1 MNFSKAGQPMPRLRF
16 AISPWTRIRAAALV
30 IAASAI
36 LCLPGCAPGGSGT
49 PPPPGP
55 TPTEIVVTPSVQYIP
70 IGLTQQ
76 FTATGHYSDGT
87 TKDITQSVTWSSSDT
102 AVATISN
109 SAGSIGLATGV
120 AAGSTMIQATN
131 GIVQGRA
138 AFNVNQPITL
148 ITVAPGSSTVATGVP
163 LQFTATATY
172 GDNSTGDLTSAV
184 TWSSSDPTKA
194 TISNFA
200 AYNGLVTPLAPGS
213 TTIQAAFEGTS
224 GSTNLTVGA
233 PVQVGLLVSP
243 QTPSFADAGATQQ
256 LSALAQFS
264 DGSMQDVTGTASW
277 SSNNSGL
284 ASVAPGGL
292 VTSGTLPAGQTAGFA
307 SIQAAITAGSSTF
320 TGVAVLSVTL
330 HTGNGYAGT
339 LTQHNDIARTGQNT
353 NESVLTTAN
362 VNSTSFGK
370 LFSQSVDG
378 MLFAQPLYV
387 PNVSIGGAVHNVIYV
402 ATEGDSV
409 YAFDAD
415 SNTGANA
422 TPLWHASLI
431 DTAHGAAA
439 GATTVVASSGGQN
452 IDVACGNI
460 PNQLG
465 ITATPVIDPSTNTMY
480 VAVESKENGVF
491 YQRLHA
497 IDITTGAEKSQGPVA
512 IAGTVPGTADGS
524 NIVTFDPLQ
533 HLSRPGLLL
542 MNGTVYIAYSSNCDN
557 IPYHGWVFAYDART
571 FTQKGI
577 FATTPDGGLGG
588 IWMTGCGLAADSNGN
603 VYLASGNGDFDVYD
617 VPAMELGDTLLKL
630 NLRGNFLTVADYF
643 TPFDQNS
650 LDDGDVDLGSGG
662 LVLLPDQTG
671 TYPHLLVQAGKEG
684 TVYLVNRDQLTANNQ
699 HYCSNCTSDP
709 QVVQELPQVIS
720 GGMWSMPAYWN
731 GNVYFWGSGDSLSAF
746 GISAGTLT
754 NLPTSTSS
762 LSLTY
767 PGSVPSV
774 SSSGTTNGIVW
785 SIDATQYSETAPK
798 GQAVLHAYDAT
809 NLRTELYNST
819 MALGNRDE
827 AGTGVKFSTPTVAN
841 GKVYIGTQTELD
853 VYGLLP

>member
-1 MNFSKAGQPMPRLRF
+1 MPRLRF
-16 AISPWTRIRAAALV
+16 VDSSWIPVRAAAFT
-30 IAASAI
+30 IAVGAV
-36 LCLPGCAPGGSGT
+36 LCLAACGSNDGVT

-55 TPTEIVVTPSVQYIP
+55 TPTQIVVTPSVQYIP
-70 IGLTQQ
+70 IGSTQQ
-76 FTATGHYSDGT
+76 FTATGHFSDGT
-87 TKDITQSVTWSSSDT
+87 TKDITQSVTWSSTDMT
-102 AVATISN
+102 VATISN
-109 SAGSIGLATGV
+109 SSGSIGLATGL
-120 AAGSTMIQATN
+120 AAGSTTIQATN
-131 GIVQGRA
+131 GFVQGRA
-138 AFNVNQPITL
+138 AFSVNQPITL
-148 ITVAPGSSTVATGVP
+148 ITVTPGSSTVATGVP

-224 GSTNLTVGA
+224 GSTNLTVAA

-243 QTPSFADAGATQQ
+243 QNPSIADAGAAQQ
-256 LSALAQFS
+256 FSALAQFS
-264 DGSMQDVTGTASW
+264 DGSMQDVTATASW
-277 SSNNSGL
+277 SSNNSSV

-292 VTSGTLPAGQTAGFA
+292 VTSGTLPSGQTAGFA
-307 SIQAAITAGSSTF
+307 SIRATITAGSSTF
-320 TGVAVLSVTL
+320 TGVALLSVSL
-330 HTGNGYAGT
+330 HSGNGYAGT

-353 NESVLTTAN
+353 NESILTTAN
-362 VNSTSFGK
+362 VNSTAFGK
-370 LFSQSVDG
+370 LFSQAVDG
-378 MLFAQPLYV
+378 MVFAQPLYV
-387 PNVSIGGAVHNVIYV
+387 PNVMVNGSLHNVVYV
-402 ATEGDSV
+402 ATENDSV

-415 SNTGANA
+415 SNSGANA
-422 TPLWHASLI
+422 NPLWVANLI
-431 DTAHGAAA
+431 DTNHGAAA
-439 GATTVVASSGGQN
+439 GATTVSASSGGTQ

-460 PNQLG
+460 PKQLG

-480 VAVESKENGVF
+480 VAVESKENGIF

-497 IDITTGAEKSQGPVA
+497 IDMTTGAEKAQGPVA
-512 IAGTVPGTADGS
+512 IGGIVPGTADGS
-524 NIVTFDPLQ
+524 NILTFDPLM

-542 MNGTVYIAYSSNCDN
+542 MNGTIYIAYSSNCDN
-557 IPYHGWVFAYDART
+557 TPYHGWVFAYDAGT

-588 IWMTGCGLAADSNGN
+588 IWMSGCGLAADSNGN
-603 VYLASGNGDFDVYD
+603 VYLASGNGDFDVTD

-630 NLRGNFLTVADYF
+630 NLRGNLLAVADYF
-643 TPFDQNS
+643 TPYNQNS

-662 LVLLPDQTG
+662 LLLLPDQAG

-684 TVYLVNRDQLTANNQ
+684 TVYLVNRDQLTAGNQ
-699 HYCSNCTSDP
+699 HYCSACVSDT
-709 QVVQELPQVIS
+709 QVVQELPQEIG

-746 GISAGTLT
+746 GLSAGTLT
-754 NLPTSTSS
+754 TLPTSTSS

-774 SSSGTTNGIVW
+774 SSNGTTNGIVW
-785 SIDATQYSETAPK
+785 SIDGTQYSQTAPK

-819 MALGNRDE
+819 MATGNRDE